1 MNQRKILHVS
11 AEPIFNLG
19 GVGKIVQWLAGGL
32 AENYRIS
39 VASPQE
45 VVPASALEF
54 VDRMENRILIPSNKW
69 DKASKA
75 QFVERVMADGYDLVH
90 FHGGTFSFDA
100 HLPWRSPLH
109 SLCGA
114 GVPWINSNHCAPS
127 LTEGLFPPRY
137 RQPAKFLKSVLA
149 WSSKC
154 YLLTHCR
161 QEVFDSDENRG
172 QIARWFPWAGSK
184 MRTIYH
190 SGLEGTPPSPGL
202 STEVSTIANL
212 GHIGWRKGQ
221 HDLLA
226 AFAILHKKHPRI
238 RLILAGPEGE
248 AECAH
253 WLRAEIARQ
262 KLADFVE
269 MPGGLVDKTAFWRS
283 VDIYVQPSRYE
294 GAPMSLMEA
303 LWMGKPAVGTRV
315 SGIPEIIQH
324 EVNGLLVEPGQ
335 PAKLA
340 AAMERLI
347 VEFDTRRRFNENG
360 GAHIQNAGMTRKNM
374 IQNYID
380 LYEMIFADTRPR

>member
-1 MNQRKILHVS
+1 
-11 AEPIFNLG
+11 
-19 GVGKIVQWLAGGL
+19 
-32 AENYRIS
+32 
-39 VASPQE
+39 
-45 VVPASALEF
+45 
-54 VDRMENRILIPSNKW
+54 
-69 DKASKA
+69 
-75 QFVERVMADGYDLVH
+75 
-90 FHGGTFSFDA
+90 
-100 HLPWRSPLH
+100 
-109 SLCGA
+109 
-114 GVPWINSNHCAPS
+114 
-127 LTEGLFPPRY
+127 
-137 RQPAKFLKSVLA
+137 
-149 WSSKC
+149 
-154 YLLTHCR
+154 
-161 QEVFDSDENRG
+161 
-172 QIARWFPWAGSK
+172 
-184 MRTIYH
+184 
-190 SGLEGTPPSPGL
+190 
-202 STEVSTIANL
+202 
-212 GHIGWRKGQ
+212 
-221 HDLLA
+221 LA